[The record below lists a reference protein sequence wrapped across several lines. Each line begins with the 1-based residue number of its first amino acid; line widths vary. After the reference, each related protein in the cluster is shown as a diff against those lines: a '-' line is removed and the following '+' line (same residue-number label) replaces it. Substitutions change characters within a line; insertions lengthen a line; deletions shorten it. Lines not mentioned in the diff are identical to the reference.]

1 MRDYYRVMLG
11 RGSMYADVCRQ
22 QGFIGAHFGIDQELT
37 SLLGGEQREFTQQ
50 IRPTYQ
56 EVFPEK
62 SKGSAGLACGFLWTI
77 SKGIQVGDIVLS
89 PNGQGRYFV
98 GEVTGEYRY
107 VAGDE
112 QPHQRPVAW
121 HEELVDRSE
130 MSESLRN
137 SAGSIGTVSNV
148 SKYREELEQLIKGEA
163 KTQALISQDP
173 TVEDATVFALEK
185 HLEDFLVANW
195 SSTPLGR
202 THDLYETEESG
213 GQQFPTDTGPIDL
226 LAISKDK
233 QELLV
238 VELKR
243 GRASDAVVGQIQ
255 RYMGYVLE
263 EIAEDHQRVRGV
275 IIALDDDKR
284 IRRAL
289 QIAQGIDFYRYEV
302 KFSLIPSS

>member
-1 MRDYYRVMLG
+1 MRNYYRVMLG
-11 RGSMYADVCRQ
+11 RGSMYADVCRH
-22 QGFIGAHFGIDQELT
+22 QGFIGAHFGIDKDLT
-37 SLLGGEQREFTQQ
+37 ALLGSEQRDFTQQ
-50 IRPTYQ
+50 VRPKYQ

-62 SKGSAGLACGFLWTI
+62 SKGSAGLACGFPLTI

-89 PNGQGRYFV
+89 PNGQGRYLV
-98 GEVTGEYRY
+98 GEVTGDYRF
-107 VAGDE
+107 VAGNE
-112 QPHQRPVAW
+112 QPHQRPVSW
-121 HEELVDRSE
+121 HEELVDKSN

-202 THDLYETEESG
+202 THDLYETEESS

-255 RYMGYVLE
+255 RYMGYVKE
-263 EIAEDHQRVRGV
+263 DVAEDHQRVRGV

-302 KFSLIPSS
+302 KFKLIPAS